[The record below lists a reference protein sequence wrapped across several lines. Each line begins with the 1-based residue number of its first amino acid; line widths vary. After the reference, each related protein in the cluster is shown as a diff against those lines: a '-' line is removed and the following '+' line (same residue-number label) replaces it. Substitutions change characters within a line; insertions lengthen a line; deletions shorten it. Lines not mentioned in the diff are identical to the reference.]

1 MENEGKLVFF
11 IDDDKIILDL
21 LEYTFQSRDGI
32 EVKTFSSGEEG
43 LENIKATRPDLVVL
57 DYNFHKQGSQAMTGL
72 ETLKKINDFDGSIR
86 VIMLTS
92 ETDHEIVD
100 NFRKYGAYKYVCKD
114 SYFIDTLLETLKKEL
129 VSDETLN

>member
-1 MENEGKLVFF
+1 MLMDRKLVFF

-43 LENIKATRPDLVVL
+43 LEKIIELNPDLVVL
-57 DYNFHKQGSQAMTGL
+57 DYCFHKRGMSAMTGL
-72 ETLKKINDFDGSIR
+72 DTLKKINEHNKNIP

-92 ETDHEIVD
+92 EKDEEIIN
-100 NFRKYGAYKYVCKD
+100 NFRQYGAYKYVCKD
-114 SYFIDTLLETLKKEL
+114 SYFIDTLLETINEEL
-129 VSDETLN
+129 FAREDHK

>member
-1 MENEGKLVFF
+1 MEGKLVYF

-43 LENIKATRPDLVVL
+43 FQNIQKVKPDLVVL
-57 DYNFHKQGSQAMTGL
+57 DYCFHKRGAGAMTGL
-72 ETLKKINDFDGSIR
+72 DTLKKINAFDKSIP

-92 ETDHEIVD
+92 MKDEEIID
-100 NFRKYGAYKYVCKD
+100 NFKQYGAYKYVCKD
-114 SYFIDTLLETLKKEL
+114 SYFIDTLLETINDEL
-129 VSDETLN
+129 FVNKDLN